1 MTQEDDLDDL
11 VSQVQ
16 MLETS
21 KMKLEVELQQMKKDH
36 RRELQ
41 SREEELEDARAAA
54 VKKMKV
60 IYIPPAVI

>member
-1 MTQEDDLDDL
+1 MDDL

-21 KMKLEVELQQMKKDH
+21 KMKLEVELQQMKKEH

-41 SREEELEDARAAA
+41 GKEQPGHVRYNFRQGLLAKLR
-54 VKKMKV
+54 
-60 IYIPPAVI
+60 IL